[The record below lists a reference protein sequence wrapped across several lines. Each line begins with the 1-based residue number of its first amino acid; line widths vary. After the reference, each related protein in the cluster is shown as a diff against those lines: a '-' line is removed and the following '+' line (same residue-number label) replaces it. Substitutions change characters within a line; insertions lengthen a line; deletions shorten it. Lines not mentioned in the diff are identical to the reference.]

1 MGHDDELRTIFFRD
15 GRVMMIDQTAL
26 PLLYRMHACETVD
39 CLIEA
44 IGMLRVRGAPA
55 LGAAGAY
62 GVLLSALEHK
72 DEERET
78 FYRRVAEDGE
88 RLARARPTAVN
99 LSWGVNAQLALL
111 DPAMGPIEMIAR
123 LEDNAERIAEA
134 DVANNRRIGR
144 NGAHLIDE
152 GDAILTHCN
161 AGALACVGYGTAL
174 GVVRAAHEDGK
185 DIHVYVDETRPL
197 CQGARLTA
205 WELVRDKIPATL
217 VTDNMAGSLMQ
228 AGKVDK
234 VVVGADRISAKG
246 DVANKI
252 GTYSLAVL
260 ARHHGIPLIV
270 AAPVSTIDFSCAG
283 PDDIPIEE
291 RDGNEVRFCC
301 GVQIAPMEVGT
312 YNPAFDITPAS
323 LVDAIVTENGVAR
336 PPNERSLR
344 ALKS

>member
-1 MGHDDELRTIFFRD
+1 
-15 GRVMMIDQTAL
+15 
-26 PLLYRMHACETVD
+26 
-39 CLIEA
+39 
-44 IGMLRVRGAPA
+44 
-55 LGAAGAY
+55 
-62 GVLLSALEHK
+62 VLLSALEHK

-111 DPAMGPIEMIAR
+111 DPAMGPTEMIAR